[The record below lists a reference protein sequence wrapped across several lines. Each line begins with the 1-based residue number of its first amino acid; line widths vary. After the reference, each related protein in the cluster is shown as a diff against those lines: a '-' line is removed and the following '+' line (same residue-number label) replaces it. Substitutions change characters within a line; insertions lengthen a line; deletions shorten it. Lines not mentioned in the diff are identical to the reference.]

1 MGKPYRPKDH
11 YFQRA
16 KQRGFRARSA
26 FKLEEL
32 VQRFALLRP
41 GARVL
46 DLGAAPGGF
55 LQVIARV
62 VGPSGLAVGVDLV
75 PLRPFSEGWVRTAV
89 VDVLADDAQAQVE
102 ALAPGPYDAVLSD
115 MAPKTTGVRGTD
127 EARSLRLAER
137 ALELAQALGKPGSSS
152 WRSSSWA
159 GSSSPSA
166 GGCGGVP
173 RGEGGAARGHALG
186 QRRGVPGRA
195 RAPGADL
202 LTGPAEPAFAGDAF
216 ALGKPASVDRALDV
230 EPGHAHQR
238 PRQRVERRVPSEGV
252 GLEDAHPALAVVGAL
267 EARASRS
274 RSSAERRAAR
284 RGSRGARPRC
294 G

>member
-1 MGKPYRPKDH
+1 MGKPYRPKNH

-32 VQRFALLRP
+32 VERFGLLRP

-55 LQVIARV
+55 LQVVARA

-75 PLRPFSEGWVRTAV
+75 PLRPFTEGWVRTGV
-89 VDVLADDAQAQVE
+89 LDVLANDAQAQLE

-137 ALELAQALGKPGSSS
+137 ALALARVLGKPGSSFVTKLFMGGDFEAFRAQLRQAYREVKVVRPEAT
-152 WRSSSWA
+152 RS
-159 GSSSPSA
+159 
-166 GGCGGVP
+166 
-173 RGEGGAARGHALG
+173 
-186 QRRGVPGRA
+186 
-195 RAPGADL
+195 
-202 LTGPAEPAFAGDAF
+202 
-216 ALGKPASVDRALDV
+216 ASVEIYL
-230 EPGHAHQR
+230 
-238 PRQRVERRVPSEGV
+238 V
-252 GLEDAHPALAVVGAL
+252 GLEL
-267 EARASRS
+267 RA
-274 RSSAERRAAR
+274 
-284 RGSRGARPRC
+284 
-294 G
+294 

>member
-11 YFQRA
+11 FFQRA

-32 VQRFALLRP
+32 VGRFGLLRP

-55 LQVIARV
+55 LQVVARA

-75 PLRPFSEGWVRTAV
+75 PLRPFTEAWVRTGV
-89 VDVLADDAQAQVE
+89 VDVLAEDAQAQVE

-137 ALELAQALGKPGSSS
+137 ALELACALGKPGSSFVTKLFM
-152 WRSSSWA
+152 
-159 GSSSPSA
+159 
-166 GGCGGVP
+166 GGDF
-173 RGEGGAARGHALG
+173 EAF
-186 QRRGVPGRA
+186 RA
-195 RAPGADL
+195 RLRERYREVKVVRPEA
-202 LTGPAEPAFAGDAF
+202 TRS
-216 ALGKPASVDRALDV
+216 ASVEIYL
-230 EPGHAHQR
+230 
-238 PRQRVERRVPSEGV
+238 V
-252 GLEDAHPALAVVGAL
+252 GLGLQA
-267 EARASRS
+267 
-274 RSSAERRAAR
+274 
-284 RGSRGARPRC
+284 
-294 G
+294 

>member
-55 LQVIARV
+55 LQVIAGA

-75 PLRPFSEGWVRTAV
+75 AVRPFSEPWVRTAV
-89 VDVLADDAQAQVE
+89 LDVLADDAREQIE

-115 MAPKTTGVRGTD
+115 MAPKTTGVRATD
-127 EARSLRLAER
+127 EARSLRLAQR
-137 ALELAQALGKPGSSS
+137 ALELARALGRPGSSFVTKLFMGGDFEAFRAQLREAYREVKVVRPEAT
-152 WRSSSWA
+152 RSAS
-159 GSSSPSA
+159 
-166 GGCGGVP
+166 V
-173 RGEGGAARGHALG
+173 EIYLVALG
-186 QRRGVPGRA
+186 L
-195 RAPGADL
+195 RAP
-202 LTGPAEPAFAGDAF
+202 
-216 ALGKPASVDRALDV
+216 
-230 EPGHAHQR
+230 
-238 PRQRVERRVPSEGV
+238 V
-252 GLEDAHPALAVVGAL
+252 G
-267 EARASRS
+267 
-274 RSSAERRAAR
+274 
-284 RGSRGARPRC
+284 
-294 G
+294 

>member
-55 LQVIARV
+55 LQVIAGA

-75 PLRPFSEGWVRTAV
+75 AVRPFSEQWVRTAV
-89 VDVLADDAQAQVE
+89 LDVLADDAREQIE

-115 MAPKTTGVRGTD
+115 MAPKTTGVRATD

-137 ALELAQALGKPGSSS
+137 ALELARALGRPGSSFVTKLFMGGDFEAFRAQLREAYREVKVVRPEAT
-152 WRSSSWA
+152 RSAS
-159 GSSSPSA
+159 
-166 GGCGGVP
+166 V
-173 RGEGGAARGHALG
+173 EIYLVALG
-186 QRRGVPGRA
+186 L
-195 RAPGADL
+195 RAP
-202 LTGPAEPAFAGDAF
+202 
-216 ALGKPASVDRALDV
+216 
-230 EPGHAHQR
+230 
-238 PRQRVERRVPSEGV
+238 V
-252 GLEDAHPALAVVGAL
+252 G
-267 EARASRS
+267 
-274 RSSAERRAAR
+274 
-284 RGSRGARPRC
+284 
-294 G
+294 

>member
-32 VQRFALLRP
+32 VERFGLLRP

-55 LQVIARV
+55 PQVVARV

-75 PLRPFSEGWVRTAV
+75 SLRPFTEGWVRTGV

-127 EARSLRLAER
+127 EARSVRLAER
-137 ALELAQALGKPGSSS
+137 ALALARALGKPGSSFVTKLFMGGDFEAFRAQLREAYREVKVVRPEAT
-152 WRSSSWA
+152 RS
-159 GSSSPSA
+159 
-166 GGCGGVP
+166 
-173 RGEGGAARGHALG
+173 
-186 QRRGVPGRA
+186 
-195 RAPGADL
+195 
-202 LTGPAEPAFAGDAF
+202 
-216 ALGKPASVDRALDV
+216 ASVEIYL
-230 EPGHAHQR
+230 
-238 PRQRVERRVPSEGV
+238 V
-252 GLEDAHPALAVVGAL
+252 GLGL
-267 EARASRS
+267 RA
-274 RSSAERRAAR
+274 
-284 RGSRGARPRC
+284 
-294 G
+294 